1 MLNSKKIAA
10 MAAAGVLGGF
20 ALIGSGGVVQ
30 AAAQGG
36 PGKCVDDGK
45 GHVTCVQTS
54 TYKVT
59 TGKDGGVH
67 LSNESTQ
74 ACPASHGQVTCADTV
89 VPPWR

>member
-20 ALIGSGGVVQ
+20 ALIGGGAVQ
-30 AAAQGG
+30 AAAHGGG

-45 GHVTCVQTS
+45 GRVYCAQTS

-59 TGKDGGVH
+59 KGKDGSVRV
-67 LSNESTQ
+67 SNESTQ
-74 ACPASHGQVTCADTV
+74 TCPASHGQVTCVDSV
-89 VPPWR
+89 VPSRR